1 MLTVMVFWAGNFVVV
16 KSALSE
22 LPPVAF
28 TTIRFLLGSAVLLVI
43 CRWREGSVSLP
54 RRDLAQ
60 LAALGAI
67 GFAIYQ
73 ALWTTALGQTTAADS
88 ALLVAATPIIT
99 ALVAAAI
106 GSDELTPLM
115 LLGALVSFA
124 GVALVVLTG
133 ADGGFGSRAI
143 GNILTLVAAA
153 CWALYVSFGA
163 PVLRRHSP
171 LRTTTWT
178 VTFGTLFLL
187 PLGAWEYAV
196 GNPHPTIATVFAVL
210 YAGLVSVAF
219 GNVAQFWGVKVLG
232 PTRAANFQFL
242 VPALAVALAA
252 VFLAEQIRVEQI
264 IGGIVIVLGILVA
277 RGGRRIGG
285 RRREAAA

>member
-1 MLTVMVFWAGNFVVV
+1 M
-16 KSALSE
+16 
-22 LPPVAF
+22 
-28 TTIRFLLGSAVLLVI
+28 
-43 CRWREGSVSLP
+43 
-54 RRDLAQ
+54 
-60 LAALGAI
+60 
-67 GFAIYQ
+67 
-73 ALWTTALGQTTAADS
+73 
-88 ALLVAATPIIT
+88 
-99 ALVAAAI
+99 
-106 GSDELTPLM
+106 
-115 LLGALVSFA
+115 
-124 GVALVVLTG
+124 
-133 ADGGFGSRAI
+133 
-143 GNILTLVAAA
+143 
-153 CWALYVSFGA
+153 
-163 PVLRRHSP
+163 
-171 LRTTTWT
+171 RTTTCT

-187 PLGAWEYAV
+187 PLGASEYAV

-264 IGGIVIVLGILVA
+264 IGGVVIVLGILVA